1 MFREQ
6 KGITLVALVITII
19 VLLILA
25 GVTIAA
31 LSGPNGIL
39 TNAVKSNEETALS
52 QAKEAVSMAIS
63 ELLTDYYVEQTTNAT
78 NPGDITYSDIA
89 DTVEKNYPDFVVDD
103 SNTDEDKITM
113 TINGIKVQV
122 AITGTKNTGVSSSSN
137 SPTTWKVGAARIV

>member
-1 MFREQ
+1 MRNQ

-52 QAKEAVSMAIS
+52 QAKEAVSMAMS
-63 ELLTDYYVEQTTNAT
+63 ELLTDYYVEQTTTAT
-78 NPGDITYSDIA
+78 DPADITLTDLRTTI
-89 DTVEKNYPDFVVDD
+89 EKNYPDFDVTSESDD
-103 SNTDEDKITM
+103 AINM
-113 TINGIKVQV
+113 TINGIE
-122 AITGTKNTGVSSSSN
+122 ISVSMQKTASSEVGASTL
-137 SPTTWKVGAARIV
+137 PTTWKVTGATVVTGE

>member
-1 MFREQ
+1 MRNQ

-52 QAKEAVSMAIS
+52 QAKESVSMAIS
-63 ELLTDYYVEQTTNAT
+63 ELLSDYYVTQTTTAT
-78 NPGDITYSDIA
+78 DPDDITSQDIA
-89 DTVEKNYPDFVVDD
+89 DTVTANYPDFEVTSNSD
-103 SNTDEDKITM
+103 SEIKM
-113 TINGIKVQV
+113 TINGIKVSV
-122 AITGTKNTGVSSSSN
+122 TIEKTPNTDVGSSS
-137 SPTTWKVGAARIV
+137 SPTTWKVKGASVVE